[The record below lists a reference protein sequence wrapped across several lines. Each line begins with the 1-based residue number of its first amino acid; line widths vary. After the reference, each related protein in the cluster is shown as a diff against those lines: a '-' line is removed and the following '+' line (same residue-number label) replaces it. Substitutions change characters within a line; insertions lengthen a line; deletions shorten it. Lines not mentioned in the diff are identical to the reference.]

1 MMNSEG
7 GRIVVTASGVH
18 DPQSPGGAQG
28 ETATL
33 GDLAGMM
40 QGRNFEMVD
49 GGPFNADKAYKD
61 SKVSLCDTD
70 SRIYISLPPN
80 DGVFRLH
87 SSAMFYLHESYSGA
101 LKAMRKPKRLLPTAS
116 TRG

>member
-61 SKVSLCDTD
+61 SKVSPCDVD
-70 SRIYISLPPN
+70 SHIYISPQLIT
-80 DGVFRLH
+80 VCFV
-87 SSAMFYLHESYSGA
+87 YIA
-101 LKAMRKPKRLLPTAS
+101 LQCSIYTRVTAAP
-116 TRG
+116 